1 MMPFFVL
8 PPPGSN
14 QAEREQFNE
23 LSETLKEE
31 FGIKKYERPEEGSL
45 KVELKYAYWPTRVCG
60 KLIWLKH
67 YQVMYEYVTR
77 DRVEYAA
84 GAIFEFR
91 CAAWDKI
98 GERIL

>member
-8 PPPGSN
+8 PPPPGSD
-14 QAEREQFNE
+14 EKEKKEWNE
-23 LSETLKEE
+23 MLKQK
-31 FGIKKYERPEEGSL
+31 FGIEEKKRPEEGAL

-67 YQVMYEYVTR
+67 YQVMYEYRTR

-84 GAIFEFR
+84 GRVFEFR